1 MFDGEARSFLKNR
14 SLNGDV
20 LVADCTPD
28 ERIRLADT
36 QLELFCLPIG
46 LYIDTTLVIPQ
57 DRDCKGLVLVT
68 HSNQPWGYYQR
79 WGIFRVT

>member
-14 SLNGDV
+14 SLNRDV

-28 ERIRLADT
+28 KQIRLTDT

-46 LYIDTTLVIPQ
+46 LYINTILAIPQ
-57 DRDCKGLVLVT
+57 DRDYKGLVLVT
-68 HSNQPWGYYQR
+68 YNNQPQGYYQR
-79 WGIFRVT
+79 